1 MTDNTETQASSGPK
15 KSPLR
20 RKRQLK
26 HVAIVIVA
34 VLLAVWLAFW
44 LYHRMTHVSEK
55 DAQVASHVITVSS
68 RLDGRVTDFDLIQGD
83 HVQTQ
88 QLIAQLYSKPNQ
100 LKLGQIKARI
110 SNIQTRMQLATTQVG
125 GGVDQTESML
135 QADKAAMQATRA
147 RMHKARDN
155 YRRAEKLYKAHGGT
169 EKQRDIYHFDY
180 QSAQADY
187 QRAQTQVK
195 TDKVAIANAKTG
207 LLPGGQVTNPDVL
220 KSQLKV
226 AQAQLAHQQN
236 MIDDLTVRSPID
248 GVIDQTFIEQ
258 DEYVSAGQ
266 PIVMMHDPTD
276 VWIEAKVKETKIHDL
291 GVGQSVAINVD
302 ARPDTHYSGHVKVI
316 GNAAT
321 NQFALL
327 PNPNPSGNF
336 TKITQRIPVRI
347 AIDHGPKPKLAPGM
361 MVEVDINTSDS
372 GSDPKDQRQHP
383 AQAHKQP
390 AATSDAGSD
399 TDDPSSMGTSATEH
413 ADDQAQRQ
421 QTSAVSERVARS
433 GLQLAPAGQLD

>member
-1 MTDNTETQASSGPK
+1 MADNTQTQTSTPTRR
-15 KSPLR
+15 SPLR
-20 RKRQLK
+20 RKPRLK
-26 HVAIVIVA
+26 HAAIIVVA
-34 VLLAVWLAFW
+34 VLLVVWLAFW

-83 HVQTQ
+83 HLQTQ
-88 QLIAQLYSKPNQ
+88 QLIAQLYSKPGT
-100 LKLGQIKARI
+100 LKLEQIKARI
-110 SNIQTRMQLATTQVG
+110 SNIQTRLQLATTQVG
-125 GGVDQTESML
+125 GGVDQTQSML
-135 QADKAAMQATRA
+135 QADKAAMQAAKA

-155 YRRAEKLYKAHGGT
+155 YHRAEKLYKAHGGT
-169 EKQRDIYHFDY
+169 EKQRDIYRFDY

-187 QRAQTQVK
+187 QRAQTQIK
-195 TDKVAIANAKTG
+195 TDKVAIANARTG

-226 AQAQLAHQQN
+226 ARAKLAHQQN
-236 MIDDLTVRSPID
+236 MISDLAVRSPID

-258 DEYVSAGQ
+258 DEFVSAGQ
-266 PIVMMHDPTD
+266 PIVMMHDPDD
-276 VWIEAKVKETKIHDL
+276 VWIEAKVKETKVHDL
-291 GVGQSVAINVD
+291 QVGQSVAINVD

-327 PNPNPSGNF
+327 PDPNPSGNF

-361 MVEVDINTSDS
+361 MVEVDIDISGS
-372 GSDPKDQRQHP
+372 GSDQPDQRQQAAHGHESP
-383 AQAHKQP
+383 AS
-390 AATSDAGSD
+390 TSTADEQSG
-399 TDDPSSMGTSATEH
+399 TDSSSAQH
-413 ADDQAQRQ
+413 ADDQAQHQRAPDA
-421 QTSAVSERVARS
+421 SKRVARS